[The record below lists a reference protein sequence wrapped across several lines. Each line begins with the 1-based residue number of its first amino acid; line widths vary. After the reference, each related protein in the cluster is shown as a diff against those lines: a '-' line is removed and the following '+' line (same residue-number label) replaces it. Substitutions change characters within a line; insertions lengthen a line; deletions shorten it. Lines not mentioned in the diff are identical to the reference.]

1 MTFIFKHNSI
11 NFKFAGVAILLL
23 LTVSAFAQQALP
35 RSYEYDAAGNRVFR
49 KVVRLKSAIS
59 DTIPTTQGLGTLQ
72 QQKHTFSDKIG
83 NYAVTIYP
91 NPTSGTITVQFEHS
105 VTNGQY
111 KVSSLAGHILQE
123 STFTSSS
130 IKIDLSPYTT
140 GIYLF
145 IIKTDDTEETWKIIK
160 R

>member
-35 RSYEYDAAGNRVFR
+35 RQYEYDAMGNKVFR

-72 QQKHTFSDKIG
+72 QQKDTFSDKIG

-111 KVSSLAGHILQE
+111 KISSLAGHILQQ
-123 STFTSSS
+123 STFSSSS
-130 IKIDLSPYTT
+130 IKVDLSSYPA
-140 GIYLF
+140 GIYLLNV
-145 IIKTDDTEETWKIIK
+145 KMDGVEETWKIIK
-160 R
+160 K